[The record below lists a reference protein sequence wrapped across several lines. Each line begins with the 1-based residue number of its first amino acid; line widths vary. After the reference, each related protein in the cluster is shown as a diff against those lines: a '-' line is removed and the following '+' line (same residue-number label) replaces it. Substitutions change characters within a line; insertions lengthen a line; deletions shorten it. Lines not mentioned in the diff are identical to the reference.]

1 MIARLWRRARP
12 ASAPES
18 CWTGLDP
25 TSRLRMWDVIRSL
38 VADGTTLLVTTQY
51 LEEAYELADRIVVV
65 DHGRA
70 IAAGDDPNR
79 PIVG

>member
-1 MIARLWRRARP
+1 
-12 ASAPES
+12 
-18 CWTGLDP
+18 
-25 TSRLRMWDVIRSL
+25 MWDVIRSL